1 MNQINLFENL
11 CLWTVLNYFCIGRSA
26 CSLLQWN
33 VWAIFSRIY
42 LKEVEIEETSQYTSK
57 RNDGDGGG
65 GGGNETSRQNKRTT
79 RTRSDSVIRFHREK
93 LYWSISLSNF
103 LSNKDKSKYTHFISS
118 VHKTE
123 TVLQCF
129 PLQILFLLFPFLNVL
144 KNLLIIHCA
153 VFWTCNL

>member
-1 MNQINLFENL
+1 M
-11 CLWTVLNYFCIGRSA
+11 GRSA

-42 LKEVEIEETSQYTSK
+42 LKEVEIEETSQYTPK
-57 RNDGDGGG
+57 RNHGG
-65 GGGNETSRQNKRTT
+65 GGGNETSLQNKRTT
-79 RTRSDSVIRFHREK
+79 RTRSDSVIRFHRER
-93 LYWSISLSNF
+93 LCWSISLSNF

-144 KNLLIIHCA
+144 KNLLIIHCV
-153 VFWTCNL
+153 VFSTCNL